1 MDSGNL
7 SSVTVNIILILIT
20 FLLTLPLGIL
30 IGYCVR
36 ELWAR
41 KKRVDGMKRA
51 GGRVDGM
58 KRAGGRVD
66 GMKRAGGRVDGMK
79 RAGGR
84 VDDQQMM
91 VVNTTYIQSARAAA
105 TQEEVIYEEPGPAQV
120 EMIPLQEN
128 DSYGHVRIQGI
139 RRS

>member
-7 SSVTVNIILILIT
+7 SSITVNVILILIT

-36 ELWAR
+36 ELCDR
-41 KKRVDGMKRA
+41 KKRVDGMKRS
-51 GGRVDGM
+51 
-58 KRAGGRVD
+58 GGRVD

-91 VVNTTYIQSARAAA
+91 VVNTMYIQSARAAA

-128 DSYGHVRIQGI
+128 DSYGHVGIQGI

>member
-1 MDSGNL
+1 MGHNIFRQLEQAEDVDSGNL
-7 SSVTVNIILILIT
+7 SSVTVNVILILIT

-51 GGRVDGM
+51 GGRVDG
-58 KRAGGRVD
+58 
-66 GMKRAGGRVDGMK
+66 
-79 RAGGR
+79 
-84 VDDQQMM
+84 QQMM
-91 VVNTTYIQSARAAA
+91 VVNTTYIQSARATAA
-105 TQEEVIYEEPGPAQV
+105 EEEVIYEEPGPAQV

-139 RRS
+139 RSS